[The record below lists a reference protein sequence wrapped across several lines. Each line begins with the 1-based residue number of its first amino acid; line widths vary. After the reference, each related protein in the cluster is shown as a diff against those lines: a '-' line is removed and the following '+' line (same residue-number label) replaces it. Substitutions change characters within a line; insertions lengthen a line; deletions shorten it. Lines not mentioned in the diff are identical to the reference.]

1 MSWESTSKS
10 ILNQNYI
17 TGIGDRV
24 EPVRVKEF
32 LDKYVINT
40 EVDVDLQKV
49 YNITLKHNIP
59 SQYRIYVWKICL
71 DITSQHYVHR
81 DEIKNIRRSE
91 AFAALKTTKGFL
103 CNEPLFNTLGDTIE
117 DKSFVTDIDAVNRV
131 EKFVFYM
138 VFYCRPASKRTKNNV
153 EYQLSLK
160 ALRCISIVINNMC
173 KKFTSYLAEYW
184 IDAYWLTKRM
194 DQLLEHHFPME
205 IDSEPLKNFYLSVRK
220 KITELQKEC
229 FANNVQAKTIVDKG
243 LVLINDTT
251 LVLWFRSGGAN
262 WLRPSSLYK
271 LWDKIIVLQK
281 IDVLLEQVFLEILR
295 AIFRTCVNSYENN
308 PNVSP
313 LNMNLWIT
321 EEKEQK
327 IILRVVDK
335 HYQSNSISIINERT
349 FD

>member
-1 MSWESTSKS
+1 MSLESTSKS

-17 TGIGDRV
+17 TGINDRI

-49 YNITLKHNIP
+49 YNIILKHNIP
-59 SQYRIYVWKICL
+59 SQYRIYVWKLCL
-71 DITSQHYVHR
+71 DITSQYFVHR
-81 DEIKNIRRSE
+81 DDIKNTRRSE

-103 CNEPLFNTLGDTIE
+103 CNEPIFNTLGDTIE

-138 VFYCRPASKRTKNNV
+138 VFYCRTASKRTKNNV

-160 ALRCISIVINNMC
+160 ALRS
-173 KKFTSYLAEYW
+173 EYW

-229 FANNVQAKTIVDKG
+229 FAENAQAKTFVDKG

-271 LWDKIIVLQK
+271 LWDKIIALQK

-327 IILRVVDK
+327 IILRVVDNL
-335 HYQSNSISIINERT
+335 YQNNSISIINERT